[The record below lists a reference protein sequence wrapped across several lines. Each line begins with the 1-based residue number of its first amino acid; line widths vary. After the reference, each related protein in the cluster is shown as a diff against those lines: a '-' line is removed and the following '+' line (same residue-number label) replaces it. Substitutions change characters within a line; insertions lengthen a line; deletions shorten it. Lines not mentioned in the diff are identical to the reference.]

1 MNKFINALLL
11 FLLFPTM
18 AMTIYVGFDLP
29 VDFLKTTGA
38 NIPYK
43 TEIFLG
49 LGLLILIIN
58 LRRSIRRWMGMRI
71 INQTDRFQWNVPVSS
86 SRMKRIVVYTLLE
99 AFVLG
104 FIGYALYTIT
114 PLAVVPAA
122 GYLFCTV
129 DNIIFLLVG
138 GLGKKFRAGV
148 TSKAVIVA
156 DRDVVLAYFTGLRRV
171 TIHQDS
177 VYFHYIKDLQLDFPL
192 DCIEMSERDNFFVE
206 LNKQIDRD
214 RVFVTTERS

>member
-1 MNKFINALLL
+1 
-11 FLLFPTM
+11 
-18 AMTIYVGFDLP
+18 
-29 VDFLKTTGA
+29 
-38 NIPYK
+38 
-43 TEIFLG
+43 
-49 LGLLILIIN
+49 
-58 LRRSIRRWMGMRI
+58 
-71 INQTDRFQWNVPVSS
+71 
-86 SRMKRIVVYTLLE
+86 
-99 AFVLG
+99 
-104 FIGYALYTIT
+104 
-114 PLAVVPAA
+114 
-122 GYLFCTV
+122 V

-192 DCIEMSERDNFFVE
+192 DCIEKSERDTFFAE